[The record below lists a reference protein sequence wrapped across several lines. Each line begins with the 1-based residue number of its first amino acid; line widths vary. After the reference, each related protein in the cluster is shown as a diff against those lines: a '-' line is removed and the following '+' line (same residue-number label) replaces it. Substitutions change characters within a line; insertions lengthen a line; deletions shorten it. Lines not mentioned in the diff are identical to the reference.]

1 MSRFARFAP
10 IAAAAMMAVATL
22 SAQTAAPAP
31 APKMQ
36 APAAK
41 TTASTKSTTKTTT
54 KSTAKTP
61 AAPLV
66 DLNTA
71 TREQLMALP
80 GIGDALADKI
90 IAGRPYK
97 TKSELKSKKIVPA
110 ATYSKVSAKVI
121 AKQ

>member
-10 IAAAAMMAVATL
+10 IATALMLAVATL

-31 APKMQ
+31 APKMSS
-36 APAAK
+36 PAAK
-41 TTASTKSTTKTTT
+41 TTTKTTAKATT
-54 KSTAKTP
+54 KAP
-61 AAPLV
+61 AAALV

-71 TREQLMALP
+71 TKDQLTALP

-97 TKSELKSKKIVPA
+97 MKSELKSKKIIPA
-110 ATYSKVSAKVI
+110 AAYTKISAKVI